1 MGIEQRRQDIAAVR
15 RRDIINAA
23 WLLIESEGLMA
34 VTMDGI
40 ASKAEYTKQTVY
52 SYFATKDELL
62 IAIYLE
68 RFRERWRLNQER
80 MDAMSTG
87 IGKFMAFARSY
98 YSYFIRHPADL
109 QLMMYMDFRGLYSTE
124 AYQKLYDQQREYYD
138 STDEYMDSAFRQAQD
153 EGKVSRGLDSRWTL
167 SYFYLSLRTNL
178 NKAMMNKSISPAKRK
193 EIYFAFVDIFLR
205 GMAPDSD
212 K

>member
-1 MGIEQRRQDIAAVR
+1 MGIKQRRQDVAAVR

-23 WLLIESEGLMA
+23 WGQIESKGLMA
-34 VTMDGI
+34 VTMDEI

-52 SYFATKDELL
+52 SYFASKDELL
-62 IAIYLE
+62 VAIYLE

-87 IGKFMAFARSY
+87 IGKLLAFASSY

-124 AYQKLYDQQREYYD
+124 TYKKLYAQQSEYYD
-138 STDEYMDSAFRQAQD
+138 STDKYMQSALRQAQD
-153 EGKVSRGLDSRWTL
+153 EGKVRRGLDSLWTL
-167 SYFYLSLRTNL
+167 SSFYLSLRTNL

-205 GMAPDSD
+205 GMSPDRD